1 MLRQVENRFRIRF
14 YLIQRV
20 NGASVYRSYEPSQD
34 FEPLYQCLEATN
46 IIGYTD
52 SDMSSM
58 LSHRIR
64 SNVVKLLGFRLGD
77 GSAVVFQQ
85 HVDVMS

>member
-20 NGASVYRSYEPSQD
+20 NGASVYRSYEASQD
-34 FEPLYQCLEATN
+34 FEPFYQCLEATN
-46 IIGYTD
+46 IIGYID

-58 LSHRIR
+58 LSHRIGA
-64 SNVVKLLGFRLGD
+64 NAEKLFGFGLGN
-77 GSAVVFQQ
+77 STAVVFQQ
-85 HVDVMS
+85 HADVVS